1 MQQHIKT
8 YYAKVEALIASRK
21 QTKQTKKSRK
31 GLLSPTGDTK
41 SGPKE
46 REQIETIA
54 DMVEG
59 IRDAKEEML
68 NARK

>member
-8 YYAKVEALIASRK
+8 YYEKVEALIASRK
-21 QTKQTKKSRK
+21 QTKKNKKPRK
-31 GLLSPTGDTK
+31 GLLAP
-41 SGPKE
+41 SGAAPSNAKE